1 MSSNILKGGFV
12 QLNTDNTRVIDV
24 NDLVKKRIEESE
36 SGLLRERTD
45 EVPEEQERVPLTD
58 EEGNPVFD
66 EDGNPVFL
74 EPEIPEDNIS
84 ELTKDSDAPIV
95 LDPAEVRA
103 ECDEMIKDAE
113 AKAEKIKEDARDY
126 VKESAEKA
134 REDGYEEGKALAY
147 QELESERAALNEE
160 RAAMQLEFENKLK
173 EIEPKM
179 VDVITDIYSRVFGE
193 NFFSR
198 RDVMVALLN
207 RALLSID
214 TEEQIVI
221 NISPADY
228 DLLMGMKA
236 SILEKISLN
245 LEPEIRQKEDL
256 LPGQA
261 KIETP
266 YGIIDCSIDT
276 ELRELTRTLKIL
288 SREGQNDS

>member
-1 MSSNILKGGFV
+1 LSSNILKGGFV

>member
-1 MSSNILKGGFV
+1 
-12 QLNTDNTRVIDV
+12 
-24 NDLVKKRIEESE
+24 
-36 SGLLRERTD
+36 
-45 EVPEEQERVPLTD
+45 
-58 EEGNPVFD
+58 
-66 EDGNPVFL
+66 
-74 EPEIPEDNIS
+74 
-84 ELTKDSDAPIV
+84 
-95 LDPAEVRA
+95 
-103 ECDEMIKDAE
+103 
-113 AKAEKIKEDARDY
+113 
-126 VKESAEKA
+126 
-134 REDGYEEGKALAY
+134 
-147 QELESERAALNEE
+147 
-160 RAAMQLEFENKLK
+160 
-173 EIEPKM
+173 M

-288 SREGQNDS
+288 SLEGQNDS

>member
-134 REDGYEEGKALAY
+134 REEGYEEGKALAY

-193 NFFSR
+193 NFFQR